1 MKLASN
7 RAFQKVNKD
16 SLVAIINKYVSRTN
30 IYCPKERIEET
41 NPNIFELVFA
51 LPLAVKINSTVYQ
64 LDEWPLPEI
73 TYHHKIV
80 R

>member
-30 IYCPKERIEET
+30 ICCPKERIEET
-41 NPNIFELVFA
+41 NPSIFELVFA
-51 LPLAVKINSTVYQ
+51 IPLAVKIDSTVYQ